1 MFPPCFQ
8 KVLMVFQKT
17 PKVFPNKF
25 PRATIGN
32 VNIRVKA
39 HYILLSMD
47 VHV

>member
-1 MFPPCFQ
+1 MFSKGSHGVP
-8 KVLMVFQKT
+8 KT